1 MQVLAGMQ
9 MSFFTV
15 FFSVCCFIE
24 IFSWVY
30 VVKLKRSAGMFS
42 NHVNKQTKTQKTFW
56 RWPSSTSCSG
66 LCTRT
71 IFSSQCQKRFLDSS
85 MLLWRTR
92 PDCFTRHRPTLLL
105 DQETFP
111 GSYLGRHARRPAS
124 VDMFFVNHHILFIN
138 FIN

>member
-71 IFSSQCQKRFLDSS
+71 IFRVNVRNGFWIVRCFCGVLVQIALPVIVLRFCLIRKPFLVPTWAGMLDAQPPWTCSS
-85 MLLWRTR
+85 
-92 PDCFTRHRPTLLL
+92 
-105 DQETFP
+105 
-111 GSYLGRHARRPAS
+111 
-124 VDMFFVNHHILFIN
+124 
-138 FIN
+138 